1 MIGLSDTVREQEQ
14 LGETKGF
21 RLTGI
26 AQTSA
31 ESRSIGFK
39 LSLGIDVIYAADG
52 EAKTW

>member
-39 LSLGIDVIYAADG
+39 LLLGIDEIYAADG